1 MPLLWGSNYLTIV
14 RKLTKMINI
23 SSVTKMMGGA
33 PLYTGATFQI
43 NPGEKV
49 GLVGPN
55 GAGKTTFFNMI
66 VGDLKPD
73 EGQVSVSQGISVAY
87 FSQNVGEMSG
97 TTALEEV
104 MSGSQRVKELG
115 DKLKVFEQ
123 KLCDP
128 DIDPDE
134 MNEVL
139 EKMGDAQT
147 EFEKLGGYDLETRGQ
162 EILSGLGIM
171 PDDHTKPVEDFSGG
185 WKMRIA
191 LAKVLITMPDAIL
204 MDEPTNYLDMETIL
218 WLEGWLKNFK
228 GAVFMTSH
236 DREFMNN
243 IVKKIIE
250 VSPMGVTTY
259 GGDFEFYEKEKQVR
273 KKQNEAEHSRQQ
285 AMLKKEEEFIAKFK
299 ARASHAAQVQSRVK
313 KLDKIDRVELEADL
327 EQMSILLPEI
337 PRGGNDVVV
346 IKNLAKVYQ
355 NSKGEDLEV
364 FHNLNTTVMRQD
376 KIAVVGVNGAGKSTL
391 LKCITGKESPTKGEA
406 KIGPSIDVGYFGQY
420 SFENLN
426 MELSVFDQVKR
437 LMPDASDGFIRNLL
451 AAFLFKGDEVFKKV
465 KVLSGGEKAR
475 VILAGLLSTRHNLL
489 ILDEPTNHLDIG
501 SREVLL
507 DALKRYEG
515 TIMFVSHD
523 RFFLKELANK
533 VMLVDKGEI
542 YQFPGTYAEY
552 LNRK

>member
-1 MPLLWGSNYLTIV
+1 
-14 RKLTKMINI
+14 MINI
-23 SSVTKMMGGA
+23 SGVTKMMGGI
-33 PLYTGATFQI
+33 PLYSNASFQI

-55 GAGKTTFFNMI
+55 GSGKTTFFNMI

-73 EGQVSVSQGISVAY
+73 EGQVSCAQGTTIAY

-97 TTALEEV
+97 TKALEEV
-104 MSGSQRVKELG
+104 MSGSERVAILAAQLKE
-115 DKLKVFEQ
+115 FEE

-128 DIDPDE
+128 NMDPDE
-134 MNEVL
+134 MNIVL
-139 EKMGDAQT
+139 EKMGDVQT
-147 EFEKLGGYDLETRGQ
+147 EFEKLGGYDIENRAQ
-162 EILSGLGIM
+162 ELLSGLGII
-171 PDDHTKPVEDFSGG
+171 PEDHYKPVEDFSGG

-191 LAKVLITMPDAIL
+191 LAKVLITLPDVIL

-218 WLEGWLKNFK
+218 WIEAWLKNFK
-228 GAVFMTSH
+228 GAILMTSH
-236 DREFMNN
+236 DKEFMNN
-243 IVKKIIE
+243 IVNKIVE
-250 VSPMGVTTY
+250 VGPMGVTTY
-259 GGDFEFYEKEKQVR
+259 GGNFDFYEKEKEVR
-273 KKQNEAEHSRQQ
+273 KKQNEAEFSRQQ
-285 AMLKKEEEFIAKFK
+285 AMLNKEEEFIAKFK

-313 KLDKIDRVELEADL
+313 KLDKIDRVELDTEL
-327 EQMSILLPEI
+327 EQMSIMLPDI
-337 PRGGNDVVV
+337 KRGGNDVVV
-346 IKNLAKVYQ
+346 IKNLAKTFT
-355 NSKGEDLEV
+355 NSKSEPHEV
-364 FHNLNTTVMRQD
+364 FHNLNSVVNRLD

-391 LKCITGKESPTKGEA
+391 LKCITGDIEATSGIA
-406 KIGPSIDVGYFGQY
+406 KIGPSINVGYFGQY

-426 MELSVFDQVKR
+426 MNLSVFDQVKQ

-475 VILAGLLSTRHNLL
+475 VILAGLLSTPHNLL
-489 ILDEPTNHLDIG
+489 ILDEPTNHLDLG

-542 YQFPGTYAEY
+542 YQFPGSYKEY
-552 LNRK
+552 LEQTRQ